1 MHHVYLSLAILA
13 EVVATSALKA
23 SDSFTRLWPT
33 VLMIVGYV
41 ASLYLLTLCL
51 DKISLGVA
59 YAIWSG
65 VGIALIALS
74 GAIFYKEIPD
84 RWTLVGMSLI
94 ILGVAV
100 INLFSKSPAH

>member
-1 MHHVYLSLAILA
+1 MHHLYLSLAILA

-33 VLMIVGYV
+33 VLMIIGYV
-41 ASLYLLTLCL
+41 ISLYLLTLCL

-65 VGIALIALS
+65 AGIALIALS

-100 INLFSKSPAH
+100 INLFAKTPAH